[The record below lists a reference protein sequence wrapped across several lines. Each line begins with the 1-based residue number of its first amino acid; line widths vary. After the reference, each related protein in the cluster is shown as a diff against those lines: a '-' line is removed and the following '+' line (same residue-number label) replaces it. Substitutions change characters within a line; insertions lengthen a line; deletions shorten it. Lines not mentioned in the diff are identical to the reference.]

1 MKKKYFAV
9 AIDGPAG
16 AGKSTI
22 ANKVAD
28 ILGIEYIDTGAM
40 YRALTL
46 KVLNKNNDPNNIKDV
61 LQVLKDT
68 KIDFENKNIL
78 LDGELVNEEIRKNKV
93 SNNVSY
99 VSQFKEV
106 RDEMVR
112 LQQEMSKSKSVI
124 MDGRDITTVVLPDAE
139 FKFFLTA
146 TIDERAKRRYTEL
159 LEKGHRESTYNQI
172 LNDIKNR
179 DCIDSNREV
188 APLSIASD
196 AYVLDTTDKTID
208 ETVDLIVTMIRG
220 GN

>member
-9 AIDGPAG
+9 AIDGQAG